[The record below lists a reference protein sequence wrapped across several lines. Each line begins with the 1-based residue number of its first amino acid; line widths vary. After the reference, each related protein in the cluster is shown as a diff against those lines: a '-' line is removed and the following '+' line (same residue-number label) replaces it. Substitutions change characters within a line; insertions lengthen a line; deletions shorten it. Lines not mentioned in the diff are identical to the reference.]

1 MKKILYAMLVV
12 LATAFTLA
20 SCEDVPA
27 PYDTPTSGGDKPGTT
42 EVAEGDGSLESP
54 YNPLAVTEYIK
65 TLEAGVN
72 SDRQVYIKGIVS
84 TIKEVSASYGNASF
98 YISAD
103 GTTDGTQFYVYRI
116 KGLGNRNIASDDEIK
131 VGDEVVVYAK
141 VVNYSGNTPETVQGE
156 GWLYS
161 LNGKTDSDPSDKPST
176 GTATGDGTKED
187 PFNSVAANEYAS
199 KLEANA
205 KSDKQVYIKG
215 KVVSVK
221 EQYGTQYGNATF
233 YISDDGTEDGQFYV
247 FRALYLNN
255 EKYTA
260 GATLNPGD
268 DVVVCGTVTNYMG
281 NTPETVQGE
290 AYLVSLTS
298 NGSGEQPGGDTPSD
312 ASATN
317 GDFESWTGGTPN
329 NWKTSSSAGNATL
342 SQSTD
347 AHSGKYSVKVAGS
360 TSANKRIAY
369 KETELKAGEYTMTFY
384 VKAGSTTGAAVRPG
398 YVKVTDGKVGN
409 YNYGSYTNDITNK
422 EWILVTHTFTIDEDG
437 VYCLVI
443 MNSKTPGGDVLIDDF
458 KLVCGSETIIK

>member
-1 MKKILYAMLVV
+1 MKKIFYTMFVV
-12 LATAFTLA
+12 LMAAFTFA

-27 PYDTPTSGGDKPGTT
+27 PYDIPSGGNDTPGTVET
-42 EVAEGDGSLESP
+42 AEGDGTVGSP
-54 YNPLAVTEYIK
+54 YNPLAVTNYIK
-65 TLEAGVN
+65 TLEADAK
-72 SDRQVYIKGIVS
+72 SPDYVYIKGIVS
-84 TIKEVSASYGNASF
+84 STKEISASYGNASF

-116 KGLGNRNIASDDEIK
+116 KGLGNKNIASDDEIK
-131 VGDEVVVYAK
+131 VGDEVVVCAK
-141 VVNYSGNTPETVQGE
+141 VVNYGGNTPETVQGD

-161 LNGKTDSDPSDKPST
+161 LNGKTEGGADKPST
-176 GTATGDGTKED
+176 GVATGDGTKEN
-187 PFNSVAANEYAS
+187 PFNSVAASEYAS

-221 EQYGTQYGNATF
+221 EQYGTTYSNATF
-233 YISDDGTEDGQFYV
+233 YISDDGTENGQFCVY
-247 FRALYLNN
+247 RALYLNN
-255 EKYTA
+255 EKYTT

-268 DVVVCGTVTNYMG
+268 EVVVCGTVTNYMG

-298 NGSGEQPGGDTPSD
+298 NGGGEQPGGDTPGD
-312 ASATN
+312 ASAAN
-317 GDFESWTGGTPN
+317 GDFENWTGGVPN

-347 AHSGKYSVKVAGS
+347 AHGGKYSVKVAGS

-384 VKAGSTTGAAVRPG
+384 VKAGSATGASVRPG
-398 YVKVTDGKVGN
+398 YVEVTDGSVGS
-409 YNYGSYTNDITNK
+409 YVYGDYTNDITAGS
-422 EWILVTHTFTIDEDG
+422 WIKVTHTFTIDKDG
-437 VYCLVI
+437 TYCLVI
-443 MNSKTPGGDVLIDDF
+443 MNSKKPGGDVLIDDF
-458 KLVCGSETIIK
+458 TLVCGSETIIK